1 MKATR
6 LSTTDLNLFVA
17 FDALVAEGNV
27 TRAAER
33 VGLTQPA
40 MSHALARLRKLVD
53 DPLFVRTSQGM
64 SPTPRALELA
74 LPIRRALGE
83 IDSALNER
91 ESFDPQAARRT
102 FTLAAVDFGSL
113 VVLPPL
119 LARVQRDAPA
129 VDLLVRP
136 LRNETIEQQ
145 LAEGEVDV
153 ALGVLYD
160 DAPPWMIQK
169 RLFDERFV
177 CLVRADH
184 PTVRGALSLDAY
196 LALDHAL
203 IAPRGKQGGHVDRA
217 LSRLGKKRRVA
228 LTVPHFLV
236 APIVVARSDLVLT
249 LPERVARTFSEMLP
263 LAIVE
268 PPLDLEGFAVSAFWH
283 ERQARDPAHAWLRS
297 LIVEVCRTA

>member
-1 MKATR
+1 MRASR
-6 LSTTDLNLFVA
+6 LSATDLNLFVA
-17 FDALVAEGNV
+17 FDALVTEGNV

-74 LPIRRALGE
+74 PTIRRALGE

-91 ESFDPQAARRT
+91 DSFEPRAAHRL
-102 FTLAAVDFGSL
+102 FTLASVDFGSL

-119 LARVQRDAPA
+119 LARVREEAPG

-136 LRNETIEQQ
+136 LRNETIEEQ

-177 CLVRADH
+177 CLVREGH
-184 PTVRGALSLDAY
+184 PTVRGPISLDEY
-196 LALDHAL
+196 VALEHAL

-217 LSRLGKKRRVA
+217 LARLGKKRRVV

-236 APIVVARSDLVLT
+236 APILVARSDLVLT
-249 LPERVARTFSEMLP
+249 LPERVARAFAGMLP
-263 LAIVE
+263 LRTVE
-268 PPLDLEGFAVSAFWH
+268 PPLDVEGFSVSAFWH

-297 LIVEVCRTA
+297 VIVDVCRAV